1 MTPNEEKLYKLQQ
14 KVKLYKR
21 KDDFYTAEKYE
32 AELESFVREN
42 VNYVCIP
49 CGNEYGRVGDG
60 VVTCN
65 VGKCDL
71 CGSDDYITAVR
82 NFNYLRV

>member
-1 MTPNEEKLYKLQQ
+1 MTEAQEKLYKLQQ

-42 VNYVCIP
+42 VRYVCDE
-49 CGNEYGRVGDG
+49 CGNEFGRSSDG
-60 VVTCN
+60 VVTCHL
-65 VGKCDL
+65 GPCDL
-71 CGSDDYITAVR
+71 CGKNEVITAVR
-82 NFNYLRV
+82 NFNYLRG

>member
-1 MTPNEEKLYKLQQ
+1 MTEAQEKLYKLQQ

-32 AELESFVREN
+32 AELESFVRDS
-42 VNYVCIP
+42 VHYVCDE
-49 CGNEYGRVGDG
+49 CGNEFGRSSHG
-60 VVTCN
+60 VVTCHL
-65 VGKCDL
+65 GPCDL
-71 CGSDDYITAVR
+71 CGKNEVITAVR

>member
-1 MTPNEEKLYKLQQ
+1 MTKNQEKLYKLQQ

-32 AELESFVREN
+32 SQLELFVMEN
-42 VNYVCIP
+42 IKYVCND
-49 CGNEYGRVGDG
+49 CGNEYGRCKEG

-65 VGKCDL
+65 LGPCDL
-71 CGSDDYITAVR
+71 CGRNEIVTAVR